1 MGRIADALAKADKER
16 KELGRAT
23 EHSTPIV
30 AARDVSGID
39 PHIVSYTDPQCTIA
53 EQYRMLRTNLF
64 ALNSGPPVSSLVVT
78 SAIKG
83 EGKTVTS
90 LNLATVMATDAEKK
104 IAIVDCDFRRPNM
117 HALLDMQLQPGLS
130 EFLRGQ
136 ATLDAVSHTG
146 KIPNLTVITAG
157 KPPLNPS
164 ELVGSRKMAET
175 VNELK
180 NRFDFVVFDTPP
192 IMAVTDAGVL
202 GAIVDGVLL
211 VIRAERTK
219 RELVR
224 RAETLLRGAKARVV
238 GCVLTNIKEYTSY
251 YIYGYSKK

>member
-1 MGRIADALAKADKER
+1 MGRIADALAKAEKER
-16 KELGRAT
+16 KELGLAT

-30 AARDVSGID
+30 ASRDVSGID

-64 ALNSGPPVSSLVVT
+64 ALNSGPPVHSVVVT

-90 LNLATVMATDAEKK
+90 LNLATVMATDTEKK
-104 IAIVDCDFRRPNM
+104 IAVVDCDLRRPNM
-117 HALLDMQLQPGLS
+117 HTLLNMELQPGLS
-130 EFLRGQ
+130 EFLRGE
-136 ATLDAVSHTG
+136 ATLDAVSHKG
-146 KIPNLTVITAG
+146 KIPNLTIITAG
-157 KPPLNPS
+157 RPPMNPS

-180 NRFDFVVFDTPP
+180 KQFDFVVFDTPP
-192 IMAVTDAGVL
+192 IMAVTDAGLL

-211 VIRAERTK
+211 VVRAESTK
-219 RELVR
+219 RDLVR

-238 GCVLTNIKEYTSY
+238 GCVLTNIKEYTPY
-251 YIYGYSKK
+251 YIYGYSAK

>member
-1 MGRIADALAKADKER
+1 MGRIADALAKAEKDR

-30 AARDVSGID
+30 ASRDVSGID
-39 PHIVSYTDPQCTIA
+39 PHIVSFTEPQCTIA

-104 IAIVDCDFRRPNM
+104 IAVVDCDFRRPNM

-130 EFLRGQ
+130 EFLRGE

-157 KPPLNPS
+157 RPPLNPS

-192 IMAVTDAGVL
+192 IMAVTDAGLL

-211 VIRAERTK
+211 VVRAERTK

>member
-1 MGRIADALAKADKER
+1 MGRIADALAKAEKQR
-16 KELGRAT
+16 KQLGRAT

-30 AARDVSGID
+30 ASRDVSGID
-39 PHIVSYTDPQCTIA
+39 PHLVSYTDPQCTIA

-83 EGKTVTS
+83 EGKTVTA

-104 IAIVDCDFRRPNM
+104 IAVVDCDFRRPNM
-117 HALLDMQLQPGLS
+117 HALLDMQRQPGFS
-130 EFLRGQ
+130 EFLRGET
-136 ATLDAVSHTG
+136 TLDAVSHAG
-146 KIPNLTVITAG
+146 RIPNLTVITAG

>member
-1 MGRIADALAKADKER
+1 MGRIADALAKAEKER

-30 AARDVSGID
+30 ASRDVSGID
-39 PHIVSYTDPQCTIA
+39 PHIVSFTDPQCTIA

-104 IAIVDCDFRRPNM
+104 IAVVDCDFRRPNM
-117 HALLDMQLQPGLS
+117 HALLDMQIQPGLS
-130 EFLRGQ
+130 EFLRGE

-146 KIPNLTVITAG
+146 RIPNLTVITAG
-157 KPPLNPS
+157 RPPLNPS

-211 VIRAERTK
+211 VVRAERTK

-251 YIYGYSKK
+251 YIYGYGKK